1 MSIESFLCLEEESKR
16 INKDKNTYK
25 QVGFS
30 YDNSNES
37 STKTTEG
44 ETPQPLD
51 DDEYEPFYPS
61 EKLQIPYGME
71 IVRASNFFSR

>member
-1 MSIESFLCLEEESKR
+1 MEFLVYLEEESKR
-16 INKDKNTYK
+16 IHAEKNLYN

-30 YDNSNES
+30 YENSSES
-37 STKTTEG
+37 SIKATES
-44 ETPQPLD
+44 EPPQPLD

-71 IVRASNFFSR
+71 IVRG